1 MKIISLTGISGGCGT
16 TTVTA
21 QIAAT
26 LAARGRKVIVFD
38 FSPQNSLR
46 FHFGMKWEDS
56 NGLIPQ
62 ILSGKPWNE
71 AAYRCEN
78 GVDFVPF
85 GKCSEQDI
93 ARFSQF
99 LQQSPDWLDSRLHE
113 LDIDNDTCILIDCPR
128 NEYGLRAQ
136 AHALSSLI
144 LVVVQAST
152 PSYAALA
159 EPHGC
164 FTPENTIKISYLINN
179 FDPLLVLDRDI
190 AGLISV
196 DQKTHL
202 CPVIIHRDESVREA
216 LASKLSIDAYAPESQ
231 AAADFSDLTTWLN
244 ARLADSHHP
253 AT

>member
-1 MKIISLTGISGGCGT
+1 MKIISLTGISGGCGA

-21 QIAAT
+21 QIAAN

-46 FHFGMKWEDS
+46 FHFGMKWEDG

-62 ILSGKPWNE
+62 VLSGKPWNE

-78 GVDFVPF
+78 GVNFVPF
-85 GKCSEQDI
+85 GQCSEQDI
-93 ARFSQF
+93 VRFSQY
-99 LQQSPDWLDSRLHE
+99 LHQNPDWLDARLHE
-113 LDIDNDTCILIDCPR
+113 LDIDKDTCILIDSPR
-128 NEYGLRAQ
+128 NEYALRTQ

-164 FTPENTIKISYLINN
+164 FAPEDTGKISYLINN
-179 FDPLLVLDRDI
+179 FDPLLALDRDI

-196 DQKTHL
+196 DHKTLL

-216 LASKLSIDAYAPESQ
+216 LASKLSVDAYAPESQ

-244 ARLADSHHP
+244 ARLADPHHP

>member
-1 MKIISLTGISGGCGT
+1 MKIISFTGISGGCGT

-21 QIAAT
+21 QIAAS
-26 LAARGRKVIVFD
+26 LAARGRKIIVFD

-46 FHFGMKWEDS
+46 FHFGMKWEDG

-62 ILSGKPWNE
+62 ILSGRPWNE

-93 ARFSQF
+93 VRFGQI
-99 LQQSPDWLDSRLHE
+99 LQQNPGWLGSRLHE
-113 LDIDNDTCILIDCPR
+113 LDVDNDTSILIDCPR
-128 NEYGLRAQ
+128 NEYELRAQ

-144 LVVVQAST
+144 IVVAQAST

-159 EPHGC
+159 DPHGC
-164 FTPENTIKISYLINN
+164 FAPENTHKVSYLINN
-179 FDPLLVLDRDI
+179 FDPLLALDRDI

-196 DQKTHL
+196 DQKAFL

-231 AAADFSDLTTWLN
+231 AAADFSDLATWLN
-244 ARLADSHHP
+244 ARLADSPLP